1 MFQNAIS
8 WKGTPCKEFPYFQSI
23 VTVHWICFYD
33 KVVYKSQKKKKKK
46 KKKTLEFLISFSEL
60 NVQKP
65 KQFVATEP
73 PLIKPIATPLIK
85 NQQDLP

>member
-33 KVVYKSQKKKKKK
+33 KVVYKSQKKKKP
-46 KKKTLEFLISFSEL
+46 LEFLISFSEL
-60 NVQKP
+60 NVQKQ
-65 KQFVATEP
+65 KQFVAT
-73 PLIKPIATPLIK
+73 
-85 NQQDLP
+85 